1 MGNKLLG
8 LSLVGAVGLALWA
21 WYSPLDR
28 RTAFDGEQ
36 PVQDAKDDLP
46 TRAEQRFAAL
56 PAREAIGGQVSELF
70 AASSW
75 KPAPL
80 PQSLAPAKP
89 LDPAQPA
96 VPPMPYRVAG
106 EVVHDG
112 ISHLVLVK
120 GDDVLTVRP
129 GETLEDGY
137 RIESIA
143 ADGVTLVYRPLGLR
157 QQLPIAPPLAG
168 AAPSDT
174 AAAGSTAPP
183 ASR

>member
-1 MGNKLLG
+1 MGKKLLG
-8 LSLVGAVGLALWA
+8 LSLVGAMGLALWA
-21 WYSPLDR
+21 WYSPLDS

-36 PVQDAKDDLP
+36 RMQAKDDQP
-46 TRAEQRFAAL
+46 AVPEQRFAAL
-56 PAREAIGGQVSELF
+56 PAREAIGRQAGELF

-89 LDPAQPA
+89 LAPAQPA

-112 ISHLVLVK
+112 ISHLVLAK

-143 ADGVTLVYRPLGLR
+143 ADGVTLVYRPLGVR

-168 AAPSDT
+168 AAPGDT
-174 AAAGSTAPP
+174 AASGPTAPP